1 MSRRG
6 FFGKLSALLAIGT
19 TSRRSGSS
27 WPTYNDEASWPH
39 FRGEVVGSGSDV
51 FLFSPVSTPLE
62 RSTFSN
68 IEHQVTEESFVAFIE
83 TMGSYR
89 GRVCSGTD
97 ALSLRLG
104 IRERNRR
111 ALEELGVPVRVED
124 PWVSFRGGRYR
135 VVGGEHGRLPH
146 PVQADQSEAEGAERD
161 GSDGRAVGPLPGG

>member
-27 WPTYNDEASWPH
+27 WPTYNDEA
-39 FRGEVVGSGSDV
+39 DV

-62 RSTFSN
+62 RSMFSN